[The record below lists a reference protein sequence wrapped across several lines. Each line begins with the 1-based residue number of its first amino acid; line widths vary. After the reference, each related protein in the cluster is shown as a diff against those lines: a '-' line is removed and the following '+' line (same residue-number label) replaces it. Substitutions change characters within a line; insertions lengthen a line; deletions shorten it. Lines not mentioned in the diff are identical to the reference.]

1 MTLIFSFSRGAAAWR
16 RWSAGLP
23 AVSAGLSADFTSD
36 LGSTDLASAD
46 LVSALASA
54 FASVFASA
62 FSWAFSTTADRSAA
76 FFSMM
81 AFSEIPL
88 ALTPAAG
95 RLLTLAVVSAGLAS
109 DLASAL
115 PSPLGLAVDA
125 AVALAVDAAAA
136 GASALGLVTM

>member
-1 MTLIFSFSRGAAAWR
+1 
-16 RWSAGLP
+16 
-23 AVSAGLSADFTSD
+23 
-36 LGSTDLASAD
+36 
-46 LVSALASA
+46 LASA
-54 FASVFASA
+54 FASVF
-62 FSWAFSTTADRSAA
+62 SWAFSATAGRSAA
-76 FFSMM
+76 VFSMM

-125 AVALAVDAAAA
+125 AAG
-136 GASALGLVTM
+136 GASALGLLTM

>member
-1 MTLIFSFSRGAAAWR
+1 MGDGSMTLIFSDLVSVDFAW
-16 RWSAGLP
+16 A
-23 AVSAGLSADFTSD
+23 
-36 LGSTDLASAD
+36 DLASAD
-46 LVSALASA
+46 LAST
-54 FASVFASA
+54 FSSVFASA
-62 FSWAFSTTADRSAA
+62 FASALASVFASVFPWAFSTTAGRSAA
-76 FFSMM
+76 VFSMT

-125 AVALAVDAAAA
+125 VAA
-136 GASALGLVTM
+136 GASVAGLLTM